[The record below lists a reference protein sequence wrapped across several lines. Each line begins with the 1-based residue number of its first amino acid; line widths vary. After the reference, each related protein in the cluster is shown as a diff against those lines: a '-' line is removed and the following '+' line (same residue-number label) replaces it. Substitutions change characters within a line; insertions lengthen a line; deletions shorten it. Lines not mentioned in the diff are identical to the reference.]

1 MTINKG
7 WQDWTREDWNEALF
21 KHFFIDSNGDDRP
34 VSRIPMTMDELIKI
48 VSDSGADA
56 KEVEEAF
63 IRVIKTP
70 SHIIYN
76 HRLKKYHIDPKTGWK
91 DSSIPPFFFEL
102 AFSCLVASPPNGE
115 IRNNGDF
122 RDRLAMLLGHDKTL
136 AIYPLDRLPHLWG
149 ALSDWLNWRRSAG
162 EQYRRLELPPPD
174 YRTLIGYS
182 INLTF
187 PPRKDQITLNNIFS
201 GAGFIGDPPIRE
213 VFSLVGKELNRFSP
227 KFRSAYEEFRSA
239 SNKKEKNLERYPFWG
254 AVRAAVDSVVE
265 EEVVDSGESRKLKLV
280 LEPGGMVLLVS
291 TLPGDVISEE
301 LTFVETDSP
310 DREYKCVLCSDIG
323 SDLHRATRRLLAGR
337 YRDVMKGTGW
347 RAIDLALRQGVL
359 LFRKTDNWTGELAFT
374 RQDDGIYKAI
384 IRNALAKPFLE
395 SFPKDQYPDSKNAVY
410 DGWTEIGYFSG
421 KLLSSLVYASDSPLV
436 NIRCLQ
442 PTASG
447 PRLSLVG
454 GCPIDGGFLGL
465 PACLPVVRAPLSNS
479 VQIIPVG
486 EEKGRDPVLLTNENN
501 DPTDFSFPKKL
512 LNPLQGRY
520 QIVGSLDN
528 GTVRKEVTFYSE
540 IVVNAYACPTDPL
553 AWEIE
558 AGGPDVETYDKI
570 QNGFPK
576 PNDCSRKRSYTTN
589 QNRFSSFHTTVPIHL
604 VKSPPRTWPRIEN
617 FKSTEIYSGWEPSEF
632 VAADRL
638 MEICGGL
645 AMRRKGIPEGELLD
659 LFRISLAEVGYSQR
673 WDIIRA
679 WVEGGHIDR
688 LQYKRWRVTGYFPR
702 VPRFILETRGGI
714 VRGVM
719 SGLATS
725 SYRNRADL
733 ELLDLGAEREQVFSR
748 TKWVLPAPAWKA
760 SKADPFFEVS
770 KTLGLEQPVWVSH
783 RETLWSLSEIITNR
797 DDPPQ
802 YYERWGCWDWER
814 GWFSRETEPTA
825 KGVEVIRFYRP
836 DCPAYYQVTVD
847 GEHVWWSTSRNW
859 SLLLAYERKGDA
871 AFSLAGQDQL
881 VRLSQ
886 GQVYLP
892 LPVGRYLAMTGMVV
906 PGPIADSGG
915 GYVYQFRDSKERSRF
930 LSAIWGCGEVD
941 KIEMSR
947 WAHWILAISRR
958 PMMAPGAQVIPLP
971 ISIRQELEH
980 FGDVPEFHEL
990 SRAKINPSLIP
1001 RIRKGLSKFIKY
1013 REE

>member
-1 MTINKG
+1 MIDKG
-7 WQDWTREDWNEALF
+7 WKNWTREDWNEALF
-21 KHFFIDSNGDDRP
+21 KHFFGDSDGDDSP
-34 VSRIPMTMDELIKI
+34 VFRIPMTMDELIKI

-63 IRVIKTP
+63 LRVVKTP

-76 HRLKKYHIDPKTGWK
+76 HRLQKYRIDTKTGWK

-102 AFSCLVASPPNGE
+102 AFSCLVASPPDGE
-115 IRNNGDF
+115 IRNDGDF
-122 RDRLAMLLGHDKTL
+122 RRRLASLLGHDKTL
-136 AIYPLDRLPHLWG
+136 TIYPLDRLPHLWG
-149 ALSDWLNWRRSAG
+149 ALTKWLNWRRSAG
-162 EQYRRLELPPPD
+162 EQYRRLELPSPD

-187 PPRKDQITLNNIFS
+187 PQRKDQIALNNIFS
-201 GAGFIGDPPIRE
+201 GAGFIGDPPIPE
-213 VFSLVGKELNRFSP
+213 VFSLVGKELRRFSP
-227 KFRSAYEEFRSA
+227 KFRSAYEDFRTA
-239 SNKKEKNLERYPFWG
+239 FNNKEKNLERYPFWG
-254 AVRAAVDSVVE
+254 AVRAAVESVIE

-310 DREYKCVLCSDIG
+310 DREYKYVL
-323 SDLHRATRRLLAGR
+323 SDLSPNLDRATRRLLAGR
-337 YRDVMKGTGW
+337 YRNVLKGIGW
-347 RAIDLALRQGVL
+347 KAIDLTLRQGVL
-359 LFRKTDNWTGELAFT
+359 LFRKTDNWTGELTFT
-374 RQDDGIYKAI
+374 RQDDGDYKAI
-384 IRNALAKPFLE
+384 VRNALAKIFLD
-395 SFPKDQYPDSKNAVY
+395 SFPKDQCPDSKSTNY
-410 DGWTEIGYFSG
+410 MDWTEIGFFSG
-421 KLLSSLVYASDSPLV
+421 KLLGSLIYTSNSPLV

-486 EEKGRDPVLLTNENN
+486 EEKGRDPVLLTSENN
-501 DPTDFSFPKKL
+501 DSTDFYFPKKI

-528 GTVRKEVTFYSE
+528 GTVRKEVTFYSD
-540 IVVNAYACPTDPL
+540 IVEKNYACPTDPL

-558 AGGPDVETYDKI
+558 AGGPAVKTYDEFL
-570 QNGFPK
+570 NGSSH
-576 PNDCSRKRSYTTN
+576 PNDCNNQRSNPTN
-589 QNRFSSFHTTVPIHL
+589 QKRFSSSHTIVPMHL
-604 VKSPPRTWPRIEN
+604 VQSPPRTWPRIEN
-617 FKSTEIYSGWEPSEF
+617 FKSTEIYNGCEPSEF

-638 MEICGGL
+638 MTICGGL
-645 AMRRKGIPEGELLD
+645 ALRRKGIPEGELLD
-659 LFRISLAEVGYSQR
+659 LLRISFAEVGYSQR

-679 WVEGGHIDR
+679 WVEGGHLDR
-688 LQYKRWRVTGYFPR
+688 LQYKKWLSTQYFPR

-733 ELLDLGAEREQVFSR
+733 GLLDLGAEREQVFSR
-748 TKWVLPAPAWKA
+748 TKWVVPAPAWRA

-783 RETLWSLSEIITNR
+783 QETLWSLSEITTNR

-814 GWFSRETEPTA
+814 AWFSRETEPTA
-825 KGVEVIRFYRP
+825 KGVEIIRFQRP
-836 DCPAYYQVTVD
+836 DRPAYYQVTID
-847 GEHVWWSTSRNW
+847 GQHVWWSTSRNW

-881 VRLSQ
+881 VRLSKA
-886 GQVYLP
+886 QVYLP

-906 PGPIADSGG
+906 PGPIGDSVG

-930 LSAIWGCGEVD
+930 LSAIWEGGEVD
-941 KIEMSR
+941 KIEMRR
-947 WAHWILAISRR
+947 WAHWILAMSRR
-958 PMMAPGAQVIPLP
+958 PMMAPGAQVMPLP

-1013 REE
+1013 RED